1 MKSGIITYLGAFFFA
16 FVSLM
21 AEKEEEPANLP
32 FAPGEK
38 LIFQLKWGFFSVGN
52 AVLETHDPEEVNG
65 TKCHKISL
73 TVSTNKFADSIY
85 KVRTKAVSF
94 VEEGF
99 GRSILFQKSQRE
111 GKTNRNVEVRFD
123 YKKNIAIYSN
133 HGVTN
138 EPLKIPD
145 QVFDPLAIA
154 YLFRLGDVTVGKDRK
169 LPTCDGKRVQEV
181 VVKVGEK
188 KQISTPS
195 GKYQANEVSP
205 SLENLR
211 GVFKKSPGGYLR
223 IWYSTDKRRMP
234 VRMQSK
240 VVVGS
245 FVAKLKE
252 ARCPPVPK

>member
-1 MKSGIITYLGAFFFA
+1 MKPLHAIFALVFFFPVVHA
-16 FVSLM
+16 VQLM
-21 AEKEEEPANLP
+21 GAEQDDLVPLP

-38 LIFQLKWGFFSVGN
+38 LSFQLKWGFIPVGS
-52 AVLETHDPEEVNG
+52 AVLETHEPEEVNG
-65 TKCHKISL
+65 TRCHKISL

-85 KVRTKAVSF
+85 KVRTHAVSY

-99 GRSILFQKSQRE
+99 GRSILFHKKQRE
-111 GKTNRNVEVRFD
+111 GKTDRDVVVRFD
-123 YKKNIAIYSN
+123 YDNKVALYSN
-133 HGVTN
+133 HGVAS

-154 YLFRLGDVTVGKDRK
+154 YLFRLGDAEAGKERK

-181 VVKVGEK
+181 LVKVGK
-188 KQISTPS
+188 KTKLRTPS
-195 GKYQANEVSP
+195 GKYEANEVSP
-205 SLENLR
+205 ALENLR
-211 GVFKKSPGGYLR
+211 GVFSKSPGGYLR

-240 VVVGS
+240 VIVGS

-252 ARCPPVPK
+252 ARFP

>member
-1 MKSGIITYLGAFFFA
+1 MKFATITSLAVFLFGFA
-16 FVSLM
+16 PLM
-21 AEKEEEPANLP
+21 AKKEKEPSSLP

-38 LIFQLKWGFFSVGN
+38 LIFQLKWGFFSVGS
-52 AVLETHDPEEVNG
+52 AVLETHEPEEVNG

-94 VEEGF
+94 VEKGF
-99 GRSILFQKSQRE
+99 GRSVLFRKSQQE

-123 YKKNIAIYSN
+123 YDKNIAIYSN
-133 HGVTN
+133 HGVAN

-154 YLFRLGDVTVGKDRK
+154 YLFRLGDVTAGKDRK

-188 KQISTPS
+188 KQLNTPS
-195 GKYQANEVSP
+195 GKYQVNEVSP
-205 SLENLR
+205 ALENLR

-223 IWYSTDKRRMP
+223 IWYSTDKRRIP

-240 VVVGS
+240 VIVGS
-245 FVAKLKE
+245 FIAKLKE
-252 ARCPPVPK
+252 ALIPLPK